1 MSLVSANKTETNHY
15 ELEVKVEKEQ
25 FEEALTKA
33 FKKNAPKMT
42 VPGFRKGKAPRHLIE
57 KLYGESVFFEDAV
70 NMSYPDAYAQAIE
83 AAGITPVA
91 EAQVEIT
98 EISKDG
104 YTFKANVVVKPEDVE
119 VENYKGIEATK
130 DLHKVTEEEVNEA
143 IERLRE
149 RNARIITVEDRAAE
163 NGDSAMIDFEG
174 FVDGKAFEGGKG
186 ENYPLTLGSGQF
198 IPGFEEQIVGHNMGD
213 ELDVNVTFPE
223 EYHAKELAG
232 KEAVFKCKLH
242 ELRSRE
248 LPELDDEFVKDV
260 SEFDTLDE
268 LKKDT
273 EKKLQ
278 EQSDKAAQDDLENK
292 LIDTVIE
299 NLKAEIPE
307 EMYENSI
314 NNMVG
319 DFEYRLQMQGMDIN
333 TYLQY
338 TGMEMESFRKTFR
351 EQAERQVKIRL
362 ALEKIAENEK
372 LEASEEEVEAEY
384 AKLAEQYGL
393 EADKVKTFIP
403 VEDLKKDVVVNKA
416 IDFVKDNAKVKETVD
431 GKKKTTRRT
440 TKKKAEAEE
449 TAEQK

>member
-57 KLYGESVFFEDAV
+57 KLYGENVFFEDAV

-83 AAGITPVA
+83 AADITPVA
-91 EAQVEIT
+91 EAEVEIT

-104 YTFKANVVVKPEDVE
+104 YTFKAKVIVKPEVE

-130 DLHKVTEEEVNEA
+130 ELHKVTEEEVNEA
-143 IERLRE
+143 IDKQRE
-149 RNARIITVEDRAAE
+149 RNARIISVEGRAAE
-163 NGDSAMIDFEG
+163 NGDNAIIDFEG

-186 ENYPLTLGSGQF
+186 EQYPLTLGSGQF
-198 IPGFEEQIVGHNMGD
+198 IPGFEEQIVGHNVGD
-213 ELDVNVTFPE
+213 EFDVNVTFPT
-223 EYHAKELAG
+223 EYHAEELAG

-242 ELRSRE
+242 ELKTRE
-248 LPELDDEFVKDV
+248 LPELDDEFVKDI
-260 SEFDTLDE
+260 SEFDTLEE

-273 EKKLQ
+273 EAKLQ
-278 EQSDKAAQDDLENK
+278 EQSDKSAQDDLENK
-292 LIDTVIE
+292 LIDVVIE

-307 EMYENSI
+307 AMYENSI
-314 NNMVG
+314 NNMVA
-319 DFEYRLQMQGMDIN
+319 DFEYRLQMQGMDLN

-372 LEASEEEVEAEY
+372 LEASEEEVNKEY
-384 AKLAEQYGL
+384 AKLAEQYGI
-393 EADKVKTFIP
+393 EADKVKNFIP
-403 VEDLKKDVVVNKA
+403 EEDLKKDIVVNKA
-416 IDFVKDNAKVKETVD
+416 VDFVKDNAKVKEAVD
-431 GKKKTTRRT
+431 GKKKAARRT
-440 TKKKAEAEE
+440 TKKKAETEEKAEE
-449 TAEQK
+449 E

>member
-57 KLYGESVFFEDAV
+57 KLYGENVFFEDAV

-83 AAGITPVA
+83 AADITPVA
-91 EAQVEIT
+91 EAEVEIT

-104 YTFKANVVVKPEDVE
+104 YTFKAKVIVKPEVE

-130 DLHKVTEEEVNEA
+130 ELHKVTEEEINEA
-143 IERLRE
+143 IDKQRE
-149 RNARIITVEDRAAE
+149 RNARIISVEGRAAE
-163 NGDSAMIDFEG
+163 NGDNAIIDFEG

-186 ENYPLTLGSGQF
+186 EQYPLTLGSGQF
-198 IPGFEEQIVGHNMGD
+198 IPGFEEQIIGHNIGD
-213 ELDVNVTFPE
+213 EFDVTVTFPT
-223 EYHAKELAG
+223 EYHAEELAG
-232 KEAVFKCKLH
+232 KEAIFKCKLH
-242 ELRSRE
+242 ELKTRE

-260 SEFDTLDE
+260 SEFDTLEE

-273 EKKLQ
+273 EAKLQ
-278 EQSDKAAQDDLENK
+278 EQSDKAAQDALENQ

-307 EMYENSI
+307 VMYENSI
-314 NNMVG
+314 NNMVA
-319 DFEYRLQMQGMDIN
+319 DFEYRLQMQGMDLN

-372 LEASEEEVEAEY
+372 LEASEEEVNEEY
-384 AKLAEQYGL
+384 AKLSDQYGI
-393 EADKVKTFIP
+393 EAEKVKTFIP
-403 VEDLKKDVVVNKA
+403 EKDLIKDIVVNKA
-416 IDFVKDNAKVKETVD
+416 IDFVKDNAKVKETDD
-431 GKKKTTRRT
+431 GKKKAARRT
-440 TKKKAEAEE
+440 TKKKAETEE
-449 TAEQK
+449 TAEEK

>member
-25 FEEALTKA
+25 FEDALSKA

-104 YTFKANVVVKPEDVE
+104 YTFKANVVVKPNVE

-130 DLHKVTEEEVNEA
+130 DLHKVTEEEVNGA
-143 IERLRE
+143 IEKLRE

-198 IPGFEEQIVGHNMGD
+198 IPGFEEQIVGHNAGD
-213 ELDVNVTFPE
+213 EFDVNVTFPE

-278 EQSDKAAQDDLENK
+278 EQSDKSAQDDLENK

-351 EQAERQVKIRL
+351 E
-362 ALEKIAENEK
+362 
-372 LEASEEEVEAEY
+372 
-384 AKLAEQYGL
+384 
-393 EADKVKTFIP
+393 
-403 VEDLKKDVVVNKA
+403 
-416 IDFVKDNAKVKETVD
+416 
-431 GKKKTTRRT
+431 
-440 TKKKAEAEE
+440 
-449 TAEQK
+449 

>member
-70 NMSYPDAYAQAIE
+70 NMSYPDAYVQAIE

-91 EAQVEIT
+91 DPEVEIT

-104 YTFKANVVVKPEDVE
+104 YTFKAKVVVKPEVE

-130 DLHKVTEEEVNEA
+130 DLHKVTEEEVNQA

-198 IPGFEEQIVGHNMGD
+198 IPGFEEQIVGHNIGD
-213 ELDVNVTFPE
+213 EFDVNVTFPE

-248 LPELDDEFVKDV
+248 LPELDDEFVKDI

-278 EQSDKAAQDDLENK
+278 EQSDRAAQDDLENK

-372 LEASEEEVEAEY
+372 LEASEEEVEEEY
-384 AKLAEQYGL
+384 KKLAEQYGM
-393 EADKVKTFIP
+393 EADKVKNFVP
-403 VEDLKKDVVVNKA
+403 VEDMKKDVVVNKA

-440 TKKKAEAEE
+440 TKKKAETEE
-449 TAEQK
+449 TAEEK

>member
-57 KLYGESVFFEDAV
+57 KLYGENVFFEDAV

-83 AAGITPVA
+83 AADITPVA
-91 EAQVEIT
+91 EAEVEIT
-98 EISKDG
+98 DINKDG
-104 YTFKANVVVKPEDVE
+104 YTFKAKVIVKPEVE

-130 DLHKVTEEEVNEA
+130 ELHKVTEEEINEA
-143 IERLRE
+143 IDKQRE
-149 RNARIITVEDRAAE
+149 RNARIISVEGRAAE
-163 NGDSAMIDFEG
+163 NGDNAIIDFEG

-186 ENYPLTLGSGQF
+186 EQYPLTLGSGQF
-198 IPGFEEQIVGHNMGD
+198 IPGFEEQIIGHNIGD
-213 ELDVNVTFPE
+213 EFDVTVTFPT
-223 EYHAKELAG
+223 EYHAEELAG
-232 KEAVFKCKLH
+232 KEAIFKCKLH
-242 ELRSRE
+242 ELKTRE

-260 SEFDTLDE
+260 SEFDTLEE

-273 EKKLQ
+273 EAKLQ
-278 EQSDKAAQDDLENK
+278 EQSDKAAQDALENQ

-307 EMYENSI
+307 VMYENSI
-314 NNMVG
+314 NNMVA
-319 DFEYRLQMQGMDIN
+319 DFEYRLQMQGMDLN

-372 LEASEEEVEAEY
+372 LEASEEEVNEEYEKLSKQYGIEAE
-384 AKLAEQYGL
+384 
-393 EADKVKTFIP
+393 KVKTFIP
-403 VEDLKKDVVVNKA
+403 EKDLIKDIVVNKA
-416 IDFVKDNAKVKETVD
+416 IDFVKDNAKVKETAD
-431 GKKKTTRRT
+431 GKKKAARRT
-440 TKKKAEAEE
+440 TKKKAETEE
-449 TAEQK
+449 TAEEK

>member
-57 KLYGESVFFEDAV
+57 KLYGENVFFEDAV

-83 AAGITPVA
+83 AADITPVA
-91 EAQVEIT
+91 EAEVEIT

-104 YTFKANVVVKPEDVE
+104 YTFKAKVIVKPEVE

-130 DLHKVTEEEVNEA
+130 ELHKVTEEEINEA
-143 IERLRE
+143 IDKQRE
-149 RNARIITVEDRAAE
+149 RNARIISVEGRAAE
-163 NGDSAMIDFEG
+163 NGDNAIIDFEG

-186 ENYPLTLGSGQF
+186 EQYPLTLGSGQF
-198 IPGFEEQIVGHNMGD
+198 IPGFEEQIIGHNIGD
-213 ELDVNVTFPE
+213 EFDVTVTFPT
-223 EYHAKELAG
+223 EYHAEELAG
-232 KEAVFKCKLH
+232 KEAIFKCKLH
-242 ELRSRE
+242 ELKTRE

-260 SEFDTLDE
+260 SEFDTLEE

-273 EKKLQ
+273 EAKLQ
-278 EQSDKAAQDDLENK
+278 EQSDKAAQDALENQ

-307 EMYENSI
+307 VMYENSI
-314 NNMVG
+314 NNMVA
-319 DFEYRLQMQGMDIN
+319 DFEYRLQMQGMDLN

-372 LEASEEEVEAEY
+372 LEASEEEVNEEY
-384 AKLAEQYGL
+384 AKLSDQYGI
-393 EADKVKTFIP
+393 EAEKVKTFIP
-403 VEDLKKDVVVNKA
+403 EKDLIKDIVVNKA
-416 IDFVKDNAKVKETVD
+416 IDFVKDNAKVKETDD
-431 GKKKTTRRT
+431 GKKKATRRT
-440 TKKKAEAEE
+440 TKKKAETEE
-449 TAEQK
+449 TAEEK